1 MLSVDYT
8 VFIQIFNFLLLLT
21 ILNIFL
27 FKPIRGILT
36 KRNEETNSLK
46 GKIDG
51 FNSQSDKYEE
61 DIENSKVQARKE
73 GHLEREN
80 CKGEGLEEEKK
91 LVQDAISSAEGK
103 VGAAKKDLEQKMADV
118 RKSLEGQIAA
128 FSNELAEKVLGRSI
142 Q

>member
-1 MLSVDYT
+1 MLDINYT
-8 VFIQIFNFLLLLT
+8 VCIQIVNFLILLAV
-21 ILNIFL
+21 LNTFL

-61 DIENSKVQARKE
+61 DIETSKVQARKE

-80 CKGEGLEEEKK
+80 FKGEGLEEEKRI
-91 LVQDAISSAEGK
+91 VQDAISSAEGK
-103 VGAAKKDLEQKMADV
+103 VGAAKKDLEQRMADV
-118 RKSLEGQIAA
+118 RKSLEGQITA